1 MSLPTSSQ
9 LKIGDLVALK
19 ENFGDA
25 QTAKIYRSGKLAVI
39 ISICGGPKDWM
50 STYKIQFPEGDTL
63 HVWQDIVKIVS

>member
-1 MSLPTSSQ
+1 MSVPTSSQ

-25 QTAKIYRSGKLAVI
+25 QTTKMYRSGKLAVI
-39 ISICGGPKDWM
+39 ISICDSPTDWM

-63 HVWQDIVKIVS
+63 HVWQNIVKIVS

>member
-25 QTAKIYRSGKLAVI
+25 LGRRGVSGKLAVI
-39 ISICGGPKDWM
+39 ISICDSPKDWM

-63 HVWQDIVKIVS
+63 HVWQNIVKIVS

>member
-39 ISICGGPKDWM
+39 IFICGSPKDWM
-50 STYKIQFPEGDTL
+50 SNYKIQFPEGDTL
-63 HVWQDIVKIVS
+63 HVCQNIVKILS